1 MEADFIGKDA
11 LIRIAQ
17 KGVSR
22 KQVGIEIKGDRLED
36 VNNEFWHIF
45 QKTECIGH
53 VTSAIYSPRLKK
65 NIALAMV
72 QIDHSHIGLQAE
84 VHTPFGSRKI
94 EIVEKPFYDPN
105 KNLAVRGKVV
115 GTKNSFS

>member
-1 MEADFIGKDA
+1 MPCCELQVQPADA
-11 LIRIAQ
+11 
-17 KGVSR
+17 
-22 KQVGIEIKGDRLED
+22 
-36 VNNEFWHIF
+36 EF
-45 QKTECIGH
+45 
-53 VTSAIYSPRLKK
+53 
-65 NIALAMV
+65 ALAMV